1 MTSETDD
8 VGGPVEGTTG
18 NVEQSREDFEP
29 NRGAVPRELDVAD
42 DEHPVKQELDGEYR
56 HTLSAHEGTVG
67 ERFAFRYSRAEA
79 FLREYLANAETGL
92 IRRAR
97 HELRQHDPST
107 YDSEWFEAHGIPE
120 LFEEARD
127 VVGYHP
133 IIETHSA
140 PRGSQ
145 RARFVIED
153 NGIGVSIAEFKAM
166 RELGLS
172 PSHGEGK
179 QLGSFGQGV
188 MSVFNAVG
196 KYGELTLKTWSV
208 LDDANYRE
216 RFRIREFNDLP
227 GKRDNYGT
235 TWTIPSF
242 SDEAKDMDIDE
253 AIDEFASAMYAP
265 VLHHSYDEEGVEVKK
280 EEYTY
285 TPLVDMV
292 DDDEPAFVYEDDY
305 IEAVMSSSISD
316 PQTFLVTMPIER
328 SCPTNSMS
336 APFKFHV
343 RIKEEDGS
351 IYHSGLEGPDTTGLV
366 PVEDRRFENE
376 QISAKGAIHPGQMV
390 PGDLFAYD
398 IDDSDHY
405 HVPVGIDDEL
415 VETRDDLVLWAGA
428 DQPEPLDHPATDA
441 DLNPVIVDGPHEGH
455 DVVSK
460 VEWDSIHTEVDDTF
474 VPRSE
479 LELGDVSEYN
489 KTDRA
494 NPPCDVK
501 LPEPVDD
508 RDRLKEHN
516 GSLFE
521 VVSARLRGVLD
532 DQATALFKRL
542 RDDGMSAWYDFTEKE
557 KEVFTVAYHEYIHKG
572 SEPSPQVVMGGV
584 ESVFGVTLPQDVC
597 EQLTVL
603 SREVEH
609 APRDCRRPNKKG
621 GRTKT
626 SINEVLQLAGD
637 DGDVYMGSTIHAQKA
652 QLAWALGD
660 DNQVVAVDGASK
672 YDEYEELFGWT
683 PLRSLDLR
691 GIKEKY
697 DVDDDTAE
705 MLERD
710 TSSSGGNGGVSIDD
724 LDAATREIKLR
735 TTKKRHY
742 QSSTPKEVADKL
754 NGSDGSLPGYL
765 NTQIRHLLVYPETDH
780 DGVEVG
786 SELCVGSIGRTI
798 VPKYVSEFL
807 ETVDRCYVV
816 TEDTDTTDV
825 IDEIRSNM
833 ESVSID
839 TVDIDPFVSVDDEGD
854 VESVQTSPDIKL
866 ERTSVTLDDAGPETV
881 CVILPDRLDTMVSG
895 ESDMANSVSA
905 IGTVIKSINEQC
917 GISGDESRIAFID
930 SNTINQ
936 SILTWIDPSRPDDL
950 AENQATFAGE
960 YEPLTPPRVV
970 VHKSMNSPAFDTD
983 YWKPNKSVI
992 IDVMLPEE
1000 EFDRDSPAWEHII
1013 ENNRWNIKR
1022 RRSSGKAIVDVF
1034 HRLAELTDD
1043 DEPTLPQ

>member
-1 MTSETDD
+1 MTPETDD
-8 VGGPVEGTTG
+8 TGAPVEGTTG

-42 DEHPVKQELDGEYR
+42 DEHPVKAELGGEYR

-79 FLREYLANAETGL
+79 FIREYLANAETGL

-107 YDSEWFEAHGIPE
+107 YDSDWFQAHGIPE
-120 LFEEARD
+120 LFDEARE

-145 RARFVIED
+145 RARFEIED
-153 NGIGVSIAEFKAM
+153 NGVGVSIEEFKAM

-196 KYGELTLKTWSV
+196 KYGELTLTTWSV
-208 LDDANYRE
+208 LDNANYRE

-227 GKRDNYGT
+227 GQRDNYGT

-242 SDEAKDMDIDE
+242 SDEAKDMDID
-253 AIDEFASAMYAP
+253 AAVDEFASAMYAP
-265 VLHHSYDEEGVEVKK
+265 VLHHTYDEQGVETGK

-305 IEAVMSSSISD
+305 IEAVMSSSIDD
-316 PQTFLVTMPIER
+316 PETFLVTMPIER
-328 SCPTNSMS
+328 SCNTGSMA

-351 IYHSGLEGPDTTGLV
+351 LYHSGSDGPDNTGLV

-376 QISAKGAIHPGQMV
+376 QISAKNAVHPGQMV

-405 HVPVGIDDEL
+405 HVPVGVDDEL
-415 VETRDDLVLWAGA
+415 VGTRDDLVLW
-428 DQPEPLDHPATDA
+428 DESEQPDGIEHPSTHTHR
-441 DLNPVIVDGPHEGH
+441 NPVIVDGPHEGH
-455 DVVSK
+455 DIVSK
-460 VEWDSIHTEVDDTF
+460 DKWDSIHTEVDDTF
-474 VPRSE
+474 IPRSK
-479 LELGDVSEYN
+479 LTLDNVSRYQDEH
-489 KTDRA
+489 KA
-494 NPPCDVK
+494 SPSGDVK

-508 RDRLKEHN
+508 RDRLKEHD

-532 DQATALFKRL
+532 DQATELFERL
-542 RDDGMSAWYDFTEKE
+542 ADDGLSAWYTFNATE
-557 KEVFTVAYHEYIHKG
+557 KEVFSVAYKQYIHTG
-572 SEPSPQVVMGGV
+572 SEPTAQVVMGKI
-584 ESVFGVTLPQDVC
+584 EKLFGVTMPQDVC

-603 SREVEH
+603 SREVEL

-621 GRTKT
+621 GRRNK
-626 SINEVLQLAGD
+626 SINHVLQLAGD
-637 DGDVYMGSTIHAQKA
+637 DGDVYMGSTVHAGKA
-652 QLAWALGD
+652 QLAWAMD
-660 DNQVVAVDGASK
+660 DSNQVVAVDGASK

-683 PLRSLDLR
+683 PLRNLDLR
-691 GIKEKY
+691 GIAEKY

-710 TSSSGGNGGVSIDD
+710 TTDSGGNGGVSIDD
-724 LDAATREIKLR
+724 LDAATREIKIR
-735 TTKKRHY
+735 TQKKRHY
-742 QSSTPKEVADKL
+742 KSATPKEAGEEL
-754 NGSDGSLPGYL
+754 NGTDGSLAGSFT
-765 NTQIRHLLVYPETDH
+765 TQVRHLLVYPETEF

-786 SELCVGSIGRTI
+786 SDLCVGSIGRTV
-798 VPKYVSEFL
+798 VPKYVAEYL

-816 TEDTDTTDV
+816 DSDTSDTEVLSNIRDNMADV
-825 IDEIRSNM
+825 E
-833 ESVSID
+833 ID
-839 TVDIDPFVSVDDEGD
+839 TIDIDPFCSFDSNGD
-854 VESVQTSPDIKL
+854 ISTNTSPDIDVDY
-866 ERTSVTLDDAGPETV
+866 TSVSISDTGSETV
-881 CVILPDRLDTMVSG
+881 CILLPDRLKMMVDG
-895 ESDMANSVSA
+895 NSDMAESSGA
-905 IGTVIKSINEQC
+905 IGTIVKSIADNDMLSPDVER
-917 GISGDESRIAFID
+917 ISFID
-930 SNTINQ
+930 SDVIDK
-936 SILTWIDPSRPDDL
+936 SILEWTDPTRPDDL
-950 AENQATFAGE
+950 DEDQATFMNNTVT
-960 YEPLTPPRVV
+960 LTPPRVV
-970 VHKSMNSPAFDTD
+970 RHKNVDSLPVSND
-983 YWKPNKSVI
+983 YWNPDSDVI
-992 IDVMLPEE
+992 IDVMLPED
-1000 EFDRDSPAWEHII
+1000 EFNRDSDAWKHIV
-1013 ENNRWNIKR
+1013 EQNKWNIRKR
-1022 RRSSGKAIVDVF
+1022 RTSGEAIVDLF

-1043 DEPTLPQ
+1043 DDETLPN